1 MNKKQFSE
9 RIKSFDFKT
18 LFNEFGWDRFED
30 KLNSIVV
37 DQTAYT
43 ITGIAQ
49 KRGFVIVQCG
59 ADNAG
64 KIPAST
70 IRKKIEHEFSKRYQ
84 EHIIIFVDSAQTEQK
99 WQYVIAEDNKPRRVR
114 EAEYRLSQDTEALF
128 QRMKNLVF
136 SIDDEENIALIDVLK
151 KVNENF
157 AKNTEKVTKKFY
169 EEFKKYHTAFL
180 KFITGIEDTIE
191 DKKNLNKQWYASLMM
206 NRLMFCYFIQKKGFL
221 DGNLNYLSDKLQEC
235 QKKHGQD
242 KFFSFYRQFLLVL
255 FHDNL
260 GKPEE
265 KREKQTAVDFGKI
278 PYLNGGL
285 FDVHELEQ
293 KFTDIQIND
302 KAFEDIFKFF
312 DQWQWH
318 LDTSDHGDGRHINP
332 DVIGYIFEKYINDR
346 AEMGAY
352 YTKEDITNYIGQN
365 CILPF
370 LFDKIAQNYPQ
381 ALKAGNYIWE
391 FLKDSRDTYIYDAVK
406 HGVPDSKDELY
417 ADLPADIAAGFDD
430 ELAEKLVSDETEVH
444 LWQKRQCWN
453 KKVENSD
460 IALPTETY
468 RELIS
473 RRERCAELR
482 VKISGGEIVQ
492 INDFITYNLNIR
504 QFTQD
509 ILDNIPDPDFIKKFY
524 QALKSVTILDPTC
537 GSGAFLFAAL
547 NILEPL
553 YATCIRRMENF
564 VAEAPAGHFKIFEEV
579 LQEVNSDKHPNQEYF
594 IFKSIILNNLYGVD
608 IMKEAVEIAK
618 LRLFLKL
625 VATVEVNRR
634 KPNMGLEPLPDID
647 FNIRAGNTLVGF
659 ATETELLNALSE
671 DLLSQQRVEEFKERT
686 ALVAQAFKRFQ
697 DAQLVRQP
705 YHAAKADYQNRLN
718 ELNEELNILLADGYG
733 IDASNT
739 AAYAKWKATHQPFH
753 WFTEFYEIV
762 VNNGGFDVIIGNPPY
777 VQLRKINYNFQDG
790 MYFSL
795 AGKNLYSLVI
805 ERCLKIIHPCSEFGM
820 IVPISVCSG
829 EKFSYIIDRLF
840 SKQSWISTFSNR
852 PGKLFDGVEQRLA
865 IFIVKNVK
873 GNCFSTAYQHW
884 YSEEREFLFNNL
896 SYAKTFFE
904 KNLPVKTGSKIA
916 KCVLTK
922 IFSASGKIFSLTGT
936 DGGMWFHDAPTYWVR
951 SLPFCPE
958 DNMNENS
965 SHYHEIATNSPENA
979 KLVTMLLA
987 STSFYISYKVLSNC
1001 RDFGVANIQ
1010 TFCYPKQATILAEK
1024 SKVYEKVLLE
1034 TAKDCGRQYASGY
1047 VTYKEYYPAKCKGV
1061 IDDID
1066 TILSMYYGHTE
1077 VELDWVI
1084 NYDIK
1089 YRIGED

>member
-9 RIKSFDFKT
+9 RIKNFDFKT

-37 DQTAYT
+37 DQTAYA

-64 KIPAST
+64 KIPASA

-99 WQYVIAEDNKPRRVR
+99 WQYVISEDNKPRRVR

-180 KFITGIEDTIE
+180 KFISGIEDTLE

-221 DGNLNYLSDKLQEC
+221 DGNINYLSDKLQEC
-235 QKKHGQD
+235 QSKKGKD

-265 KREKQTAVDFGKI
+265 KRELHTGIDFGKI

-370 LFDKIAQNYPQ
+370 LFDKIAQNYPS
-381 ALKAGNYIWE
+381 ALKNGSYIWK
-391 FLKDSRDTYIYDAVK
+391 FLKESGDTYIYDAVK

-417 ADLPADIAAGFDD
+417 ADLPEDVAAGFDD

-553 YATCIRRMENF
+553 YAACIRRMENF
-564 VAEAPAGHFKIFEEV
+564 VAEAKPGHFKFFEEV
-579 LQEVNSDKHPNQEYF
+579 LQEVSSDKHPNQEYF
-594 IFKSIILNNLYGVD
+594 IYKSIILHNLYGVD

-625 VATVEVNRR
+625 VATVDVNRR

-659 ATETELLNALSE
+659 ATENELLNALQE
-671 DLLSQQRVEEFKERT
+671 DLLSQQRVEEFKEDS
-686 ALVAQAFKRFQ
+686 AILAQTFKRFQ

-705 YHAAKADYQNRLN
+705 YHEAKAEYLRRLT
-718 ELNEELNILLADGYG
+718 ELNEKLNVLLADSYG
-733 IDASNT
+733 VEASNSS
-739 AAYAKWKATHQPFH
+739 AYEKWKTTHQPFH

-777 VQLRKINYNFQDG
+777 VVYTQKSKNTGKSVQDIYNLVNYD
-790 MYFSL
+790 SL
-795 AGKNLYSLVI
+795 DCNNLYAFVI
-805 ERCLKIIHPCSEFGM
+805 ERCFAISNNKDNIGM
-820 IVPISVCSG
+820 IVPLTIASNNNMLTIRKMLTLQG
-829 EKFSYIIDRLF
+829 IAYFSHYEI
-840 SKQSWISTFSNR
+840 R
-852 PGKLFDGVEQRLA
+852 PAKLFDGVEQRLT
-865 IFIVKNVK
+865 IFILRQAHN
-873 GNCFSTAYQHW
+873 NEIFSSCIMRWHN
-884 YSEEREFLFNNL
+884 EEREKLFQSL
-896 SYAKTFFE
+896 YYGESVAD
-904 KNLPVKTGSKIA
+904 GQIWR
-916 KCVLTK
+916 
-922 IFSASGKIFSLTGT
+922 FSDK
-936 DGGMWFHDAPTYWVR
+936 M
-951 SLPFCPE
+951 E
-958 DNMNENS
+958 
-965 SHYHEIATNSPENA
+965 
-979 KLVTMLLA
+979 
-987 STSFYISYKVLSNC
+987 
-1001 RDFGVANIQ
+1001 
-1010 TFCYPKQATILAEK
+1010 
-1024 SKVYEKVLLE
+1024 
-1034 TAKDCGRQYASGY
+1034 
-1047 VTYKEYYPAKCKGV
+1047 
-1061 IDDID
+1061 
-1066 TILSMYYGHTE
+1066 LSMYRKFSSHKNSSEYG
-1077 VELDWVI
+1077 
-1084 NYDIK
+1084 
-1089 YRIGED
+1089 